1 MIKTW
6 GRVYDD
12 VYSEPSLDT
21 VCPIHSVYAT
31 EAAKV
36 TTATKIIT
44 IRWYGKVLCVVPPAV
59 VTTAACDTE
68 TTAANI
74 IVNSSS
80 TDEASSSLLLY
91 GFVQFAFIILVAHET
106 DLLHVYIMLK
116 TKHSRVHEGRRA

>member
-31 EAAKV
+31 EAAKI
-36 TTATKIIT
+36 TTVTKIIT
-44 IRWYGKVLCVVPPAV
+44 IRRIGKVLCLVPPAV
-59 VTTAACDTE
+59 VTMAACDTE

-80 TDEASSSLLLY
+80 SADEASSSLLLY
-91 GFVQFAFIILVAHET
+91 GFVQFAFMILVAHEP
-106 DLLHVYIMLK
+106 DLLHVYILLK
-116 TKHSRVHEGRRA
+116 VKHRRTDEGRA